1 MLTRRQPA
9 RDRYARDGAEERWE
23 VVTTSLDERL
33 FAATVGTLELFS
45 VYLGTRLGLYQALRD
60 HGPQR
65 SADLAGTAGIHPRY
79 AREWLEQQAVAGLL
93 TVDDP
98 GLPADERRY
107 RLPAEHA
114 GVLTDP
120 DDAAHVA
127 PFADMLVGIAGTLD
141 EVVAAYRDGGG
152 VPYSRYGAVF
162 RRGQGDIN
170 RPAFRS
176 DLVGSWLPAI
186 PSLQQR
192 LERPGARVADVACGH
207 GWSTIA
213 VAEAYPEAE
222 VVGYDADAA
231 SVDEARTRP
240 FDAILLLEA
249 LHDLSRPTEVLV
261 ACRSALAPGGSLIV
275 ADEAVA
281 DDFTAP
287 GDDLERMMYGWSISH
302 CLPAAMA
309 EQPSAAIGTVIR
321 PDTVRALASDAGF
334 TSTEI
339 VDVDAGMFRLY
350 RLVP

>member
-1 MLTRRQPA
+1 
-9 RDRYARDGAEERWE
+9 
-23 VVTTSLDERL
+23 
-33 FAATVGTLELFS
+33 
-45 VYLGTRLGLYQALRD
+45 
-60 HGPQR
+60 
-65 SADLAGTAGIHPRY
+65 
-79 AREWLEQQAVAGLL
+79 
-93 TVDDP
+93 
-98 GLPADERRY
+98 
-107 RLPAEHA
+107 
-114 GVLTDP
+114 
-120 DDAAHVA
+120 
-127 PFADMLVGIAGTLD
+127 
-141 EVVAAYRDGGG
+141 
-152 VPYSRYGAVF
+152 
-162 RRGQGDIN
+162 
-170 RPAFRS
+170 
-176 DLVGSWLPAI
+176 
-186 PSLQQR
+186 
-192 LERPGARVADVACGH
+192 
-207 GWSTIA
+207 

-231 SVDEARTRP
+231 SVDEARTHACEAGSRARFVLADAGVLAEDGP